1 MAGKSQRTED
11 HCRAPEVFS
20 QLPLPTRYLVQERT
34 GAATGAATGAW
45 PYIYFKVQDNLTRQE
60 IRTNGF
66 FI

>member
-1 MAGKSQRTED
+1 MAGKSQCTED

-20 QLPLPTRYLVQERT
+20 QLPLPTRYLVQEGT
-34 GAATGAATGAW
+34 GAANGAW
-45 PYIYFKVQDNLTRQE
+45 PYIYFKVEDNLTRQE